1 MNAIFPNSLGFNIV
15 LYGLGSKRDLLER
28 FRATMLQDSIHIVIN
43 GFFPGISVKSVSFK
57 NVKRNHIISP
67 ANLYLHVN
75 EVATSHSGVFSFVF
89 RLPTSRIAYCL
100 IKVMSLESE
109 GSSFESPSLNFLLR
123 N

>member
-28 FRATMLQDSIHIVIN
+28 FRTTVLQDSIHVVIN

-57 NVKRNHIISP
+57 NVKRSNIISLP
-67 ANLYLHVN
+67 IHTPTLMRMLLLILDHSNFFSLY
-75 EVATSHSGVFSFVF
+75 
-89 RLPTSRIAYCL
+89 TSRIAQCL
-100 IKVMSLESE
+100 RSYVWTQ
-109 GSSFESPSLNFLLR
+109 GSSFESSSLNFLLLC